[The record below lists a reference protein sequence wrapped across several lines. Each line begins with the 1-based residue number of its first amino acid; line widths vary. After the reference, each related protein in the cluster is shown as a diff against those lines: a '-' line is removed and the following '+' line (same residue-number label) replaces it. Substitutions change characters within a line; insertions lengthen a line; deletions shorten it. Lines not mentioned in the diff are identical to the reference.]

1 MVQLSWSHLMPDCF
15 LRMSTKK
22 IYPAFIILAFTLF
35 VSCSKQESGEQ
46 DFVRMERW
54 LEYYGLSLNDFSD
67 TLNIKN
73 NPFLT
78 TDSDP
83 SSPHFRLYRDL
94 FVYSPDKQYAVDID
108 SYFLVLEKNN
118 GDSLV
123 CYGTNADQEIA
134 LINLKE
140 HERQRILFCGTACR
154 AEEVQWTGNNNVL
167 IMGFSQ
173 PRQTWVPVIW
183 IVDLEKESLQEI
195 KTNNVPVN
203 KKPNSYNQSVRLNH
217 MVFR

>member
-1 MVQLSWSHLMPDCF
+1 M
-15 LRMSTKK
+15 K
-22 IYPAFIILAFTLF
+22 INTIKYLLIITAFSFVFSCDTQKTGDSNFTRL
-35 VSCSKQESGEQ
+35 
-46 DFVRMERW
+46 DRW
-54 LEYYGLSLNDFSD
+54 LDYYGLSLNDFTD

-118 GDSLV
+118 EDSPV

-134 LINLKE
+134 LINLE
-140 HERQRILFCGTACR
+140 EYERQRILFCGTACR
-154 AEEVQWTGNNNVL
+154 AEEVQWTGNHNVL

-173 PRQTWVPVIW
+173 PRHTWIPVIW
-183 IVDLEKESLQEI
+183 IVDTEKKSLQEI
-195 KTNNVPVN
+195 KTNNVPIN

-217 MVFR
+217 IVFR